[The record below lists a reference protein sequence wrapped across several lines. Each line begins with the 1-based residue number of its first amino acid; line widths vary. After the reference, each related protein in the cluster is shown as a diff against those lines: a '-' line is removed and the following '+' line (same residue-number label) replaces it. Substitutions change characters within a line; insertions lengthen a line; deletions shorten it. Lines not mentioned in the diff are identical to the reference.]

1 MREVSFFWRSDR
13 LESIGIGPVL
23 KIADRIEFLS
33 YIKRVPKD
41 IRCLF
46 KFHLKKGNTIDDLR
60 TVESLEVL
68 EIVQESDV
76 PDEGHLVICKIIHP
90 VPSLNAR
97 TNGTYAVAGS
107 KLD

>member
-46 KFHLKKGNTIDDLR
+46 KFHLKKGIQSMTFEPWNL
-60 TVESLEVL
+60 
-68 EIVQESDV
+68 
-76 PDEGHLVICKIIHP
+76 
-90 VPSLNAR
+90 
-97 TNGTYAVAGS
+97 
-107 KLD
+107 